1 MLPYTKA
8 MLSPPC
14 PTGSASGQRIG
25 GIVCSAGSMAQHS
38 VRHQQSGY
46 SITGFG
52 HWGFMMRIFTL
63 IGLSAA
69 TMLTPVAASAAQMT
83 TQTERVSVMQ
93 APTAAAADDRGR
105 GGRGEARRGGQRG
118 GPQANRNQGNR
129 NQPVRAYREGR
140 RDGAQQARQNYQR
153 VERRDERNDQ
163 RRENRAYR
171 DGRQDQRHVYRERR
185 DDRRDNW
192 RDNRRDDNRFEYQGR
207 RHDRWNNNW
216 RNDRRYNYSSYRA
229 SNRDRYRGT
238 RYYAPHRGHNYRR
251 FSIGFSIGAPYYASN
266 YWINDP
272 SYYRLPPAYGPY
284 RWVRYYD
291 DVLLIDVR
299 NGYVVDVI
307 HSFFW

>member
-1 MLPYTKA
+1 
-8 MLSPPC
+8 
-14 PTGSASGQRIG
+14 
-25 GIVCSAGSMAQHS
+25 
-38 VRHQQSGY
+38 
-46 SITGFG
+46 
-52 HWGFMMRIFTL
+52 MRIFTL

-69 TMLTPVAASAAQMT
+69 TMLTPVAASAAQMPV
-83 TQTERVSVMQ
+83 QTERVSVMQ

-105 GGRGEARRGGQRG
+105 GDRREARRGGQRSG
-118 GPQANRNQGNR
+118 NQGNR
-129 NQPVRAYREGR
+129 NQGNNGYREGR

-171 DGRQDQRHVYRERR
+171 DGRQDQRHVQR
-185 DDRRDNW
+185 DRRN
-192 RDNRRDDNRFEYQGR
+192 DNRFEYQGR
-207 RHDRWNNNW
+207 QHNRWNNNW
-216 RNDRRYNYSSYRA
+216 RHDRRYNYSSYRT
-229 SNRDRYRGT
+229 SNRDRYRGS
-238 RYYAPHRGHNYRR
+238 RYYAPSRGHNYRR

-272 SYYRLPPAYGPY
+272 SYYRLPPVYGPY